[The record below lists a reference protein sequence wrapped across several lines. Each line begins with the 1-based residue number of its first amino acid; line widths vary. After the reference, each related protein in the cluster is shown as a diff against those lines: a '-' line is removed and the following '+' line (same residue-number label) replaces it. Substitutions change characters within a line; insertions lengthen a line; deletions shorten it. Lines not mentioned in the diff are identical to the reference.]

1 MNEAMLLVL
10 DEGTTSTR
18 AMLYT
23 PDGVRVGTAQ
33 RDLTQYY
40 PRPGWVEQD
49 ATEIWE
55 RTLACAQEMVAQAGS
70 ADRILAIGITNQRE
84 TVVAWDRRSGRPL
97 ARAIVWQDRRTADQ
111 CQALRDAGHEP
122 LIQARTGL
130 VIDPYFSATKMRWLI
145 DHEPSRR
152 RATRWRWVRWKA
164 GWCGN

>member
-55 RTLACAQEMVAQAGS
+55 RTLACAQEMVAQAGG

-97 ARAIVWQDRRTADQ
+97 ARATASNRSRLKLSQ
-111 CQALRDAGHEP
+111 
-122 LIQARTGL
+122 
-130 VIDPYFSATKMRWLI
+130 
-145 DHEPSRR
+145 PSD
-152 RATRWRWVRWKA
+152 TITSPPTLGWVA
-164 GWCGN
+164 IASITLAA